1 MCASTQTNLLVV
13 VIKMAHSQFSTNHC
27 GQAFC
32 IPNQP
37 IFFQGW
43 LVTKVAT
50 PLMHGVAQLSKIMCE
65 VELRWQFFPTK
76 SGYDDEL

>member
-1 MCASTQTNLLVV
+1 
-13 VIKMAHSQFSTNHC
+13 MAHSQFSTNHC

-32 IPNQP
+32 IHKLVSIWSHNQP

-43 LVTKVAT
+43 LVAKVAT
-50 PLMHGVAQLSKIMCE
+50 QLMYGVAQLAKIMCE